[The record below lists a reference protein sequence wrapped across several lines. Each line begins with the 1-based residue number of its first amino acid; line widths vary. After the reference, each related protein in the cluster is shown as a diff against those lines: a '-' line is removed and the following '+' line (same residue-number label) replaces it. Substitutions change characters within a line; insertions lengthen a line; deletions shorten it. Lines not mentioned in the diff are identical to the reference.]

1 MQAQVADSVR
11 FAEASPWPTAEEL
24 YQDVYV
30 RSPYIHTKGAD
41 KDPAWRAAVAD
52 DRVPEAFPAWAQAAG
67 PREGGGLTRCL

>member
-11 FAEASPWPTAEEL
+11 FAEESPWPTAEEL

-52 DRVPEAFPAWAQAAG
+52 DRVPEAFPAWAQAAA
-67 PREGGGLTRCL
+67 PAKVEG